1 MDGYSTPNFGVS
13 MDIKYQ
19 VPSNPQLTLERRSNN
34 WLKRKLTHEY
44 YIQPYVMYIRITLL
58 SHGPIS
64 WR

>member
-1 MDGYSTPNFGVS
+1 

-44 YIQPYVMYIRITLL
+44 YIYA
-58 SHGPIS
+58 
-64 WR
+64 